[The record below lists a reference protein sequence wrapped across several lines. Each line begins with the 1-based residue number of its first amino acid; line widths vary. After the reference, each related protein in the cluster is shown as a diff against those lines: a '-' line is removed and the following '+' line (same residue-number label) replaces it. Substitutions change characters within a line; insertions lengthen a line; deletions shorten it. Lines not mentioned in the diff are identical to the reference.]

1 MNSKQCDIGQRGG
14 VIDALH
20 NYRRVVV
27 TGLGVISPVGL
38 TVTEMWEAL
47 TSGQSGVDYISSF
60 DPAPFE
66 TKFAAEVKGFDPI
79 AYVSQKEA
87 DRMDRFTQF
96 AVAASLQ
103 AVEAA
108 RLKIDNSNA
117 EETGVIIGNS
127 ICGMLQVVEQL
138 EVLRQAGPRRISPI
152 LAPMMTGDAATVQV
166 SLILGVKGPNYAL
179 SSACCSS
186 SDSIGHAYEAIRHGE
201 AKVMIAGGTE
211 APIMPISI
219 AAFNAARVLSTR
231 NSEPQNASRPFD
243 AERDGFVLGEGA
255 AIVIME
261 ELSYALERGA
271 HILAEVVGYS
281 ANSDA
286 FHITQPSPNGEG
298 ASKALGIALKKAGIS
313 PNEIDYINAHG
324 AATVLGDKAETHAI
338 KSVFGKYAYR
348 IPISATK
355 SMTGHLLGAAGSTQ
369 AVITILALNHGLLP
383 PTINLTH
390 PDPEC
395 DLDYVPNQ
403 ARSVKIKTAISNSFG
418 FGGHNS
424 VLIFRQFK

>member
-1 MNSKQCDIGQRGG
+1 M
-14 VIDALH
+14 
-20 NYRRVVV
+20 V

-47 TSGQSGVDYISSF
+47 TAGQSGVDYISSF
-60 DPAPFE
+60 DPASFE

-79 AYVSQKEA
+79 AYVSPKEA

-108 RLKIDNSNA
+108 RLKTTSGNA

-152 LAPMMTGDAATVQV
+152 LAPMMTGDAAAVQV

-179 SSACCSS
+179 SAACCSG

-231 NSEPQNASRPFD
+231 NSNPQNACRPFD

-255 AIVIME
+255 AIVVME
-261 ELSYALERGA
+261 ELTHALERGA
-271 HILAEVVGYS
+271 PILAEVIGYS

-313 PNEIDYINAHG
+313 PNEIDYINAHS
-324 AATVLGDKAETHAI
+324 AATVLSDKAETHAI
-338 KSVFGKYAYR
+338 KSVFGESAYR

-369 AVITILALNHGLLP
+369 AVITILALNHGVLP

-403 ARSVKIKTAISNSFG
+403 ARSVKIKTAISLSNG

>member
-1 MNSKQCDIGQRGG
+1 M
-14 VIDALH
+14 LH
-20 NYRRVVV
+20 NYQRVVV

-47 TSGQSGVDYISSF
+47 TAGQSGVDYISSF
-60 DPAPFE
+60 DPASFE
-66 TKFAAEVKGFDPI
+66 TKFAAEVKDFDPI
-79 AYVSQKEA
+79 AYVSPKEA

-108 RLKIDNSNA
+108 RLKTTSGNA

-152 LAPMMTGDAATVQV
+152 LAPMMTGDAAAVQV

-179 SSACCSS
+179 SAACCSG

-201 AKVMIAGGTE
+201 PKVMIAGGTE

-231 NSEPQNASRPFD
+231 NSEPQNACRPFD
-243 AERDGFVLGEGA
+243 AERDGFVLGKGA

-261 ELSYALERGA
+261 ELTHALERGA
-271 HILAEVVGYS
+271 HILAEVIGYS

-298 ASKALGIALKKAGIS
+298 ATKALSIALKKAGIS

-324 AATVLGDKAETHAI
+324 AATVLSDKAETHAI
-338 KSVFGKYAYR
+338 KSVFGESAYR

-355 SMTGHLLGAAGSTQ
+355 SMTGHLLGAAGSIQ
-369 AVITILALNHGLLP
+369 AVITILALNHGVLP

-403 ARSVKIKTAISNSFG
+403 ARSVKIKTAMSNSFG

-424 VLIFRQFK
+424 VLIFRQYP